1 METRKVQ
8 KTSDGTYFV
17 TLPKATQRGV
27 DRGSLLAFENGKDGK
42 LTIGLYATHT
52 LRGQLS
58 YLPHPILD
66 EMLKTLRRF
75 PQVMIGDTFQN
86 VAMMMKM
93 FLEDLLLSLLSEL
106 NYDYPE
112 VVDLSHGKES
122 A

>member
-58 YLPHPILD
+58 YLPQPILD
-66 EMLKTLRRF
+66 ETLKTLKRF
-75 PQVMIGDTFQN
+75 PEAMVGDTFQN
-86 VAMMMKM
+86 VAATTKM
-93 FLEDLLLSLLSEL
+93 FLEDLLQPLFVQSQ
-106 NYDYPE
+106 
-112 VVDLSHGKES
+112 GG
-122 A
+122 